1 MANTT
6 HTNAPADVI
15 LYHIERIAD
24 MEGYPIE
31 ENEDYLFVCN
41 ILTAIDFQ
49 EEVSFEEL
57 ERGRNALELLCK
69 QFGLNFEAERKQ
81 AVAIAWGE

>member
-1 MANTT
+1 MANTI
-6 HTNAPADVI
+6 HINAPADTI

-57 ERGRNALELLCK
+57 ERGYNALKLLCK
-69 QFGLNFEAERKQ
+69 QFGLDFEAERKQ
-81 AVAIAWGE
+81 AVSIAWGE